1 MTGTSSRTARAQP
14 RGSVWRKLQANSRP
28 EVHEAHTRRPPGG
41 RGDDRPRSPMS
52 SGPTDVDATGIGEE
66 SHAPNPLRSAR
77 LPALSIG
84 IASDPPPNGPLNPK
98 ARGPCGRDP
107 STEIFST
114 TQLGLIMRAGP
125 PWWRPGRRI
134 GSGPPS
140 LAPTRAVEGATTFQV
155 QSNPRAIC
163 STAGVEIGN
172 FVVVSNAS
180 RRGLFAAALGH
191 IHQARSGRVRDRSV
205 LLP

>member
-1 MTGTSSRTARAQP
+1 MPSSCPYPELSLHFSRVFP
-14 RGSVWRKLQANSRP
+14 SRP
-28 EVHEAHTRRPPGG
+28 TAHG
-41 RGDDRPRSPMS
+41 PRKPVTVTVIPYRLPQNASPMFNIPGQLLGVLQGGQ
-52 SGPTDVDATGIGEE
+52 GPNQNQHPT
-66 SHAPNPLRSAR
+66 
-77 LPALSIG
+77 
-84 IASDPPPNGPLNPK
+84 SDPPPNGPLNPK